1 MEIAVLI
8 PAYQP
13 DSVLISLVQALH
25 RENFRLIVT
34 DDGSGPAYADIFSAL
49 LPYAEVLT
57 CPENR
62 GKGHALKCALRHL
75 AADPQG
81 CRAFITADADGQHT
95 VADILRVRE
104 ALLSG
109 SRFVLT
115 TRTLHGKSVP
125 LRSRVGN
132 DLSRFFFSLAAGCFL
147 EDNQSGL
154 RGFSTDCLPWLT
166 EIGGEKYDYEMNVL
180 LYAARQELPITQLPI
195 ETVYLDGN
203 QSSHFDPLRD
213 TLRIYRRMLDTARGS
228 VLAWLLHV
236 ADARV
241 AFLPVFHPAVW
252 CGQRGA
258 ELLLQPLSG
267 LPPRALCLWAA
278 HAVRRSRAHIAAAA
292 VLLHPAP
299 ARPAAVCRMAHRL
312 CTHRSAGICLRPPDG
327 PVVVKLCAAPF
338 LTSGPSPLRSLPG
351 GRPRQSRSAAP
362 AGSSSAD
369 PMTAPAASAP
379 TIWRARCSARQV
391 RRRL

>member
-115 TRTLHGKSVP
+115 TRTLRGKSVP
-125 LRSRVGN
+125 LRSRVATTCRA
-132 DLSRFFFSLAAGCFL
+132 SSFRWRQAAFWRTTSPAC
-147 EDNQSGL
+147 
-154 RGFSTDCLPWLT
+154 
-166 EIGGEKYDYEMNVL
+166 
-180 LYAARQELPITQLPI
+180 AAFPR
-195 ETVYLDGN
+195 
-203 QSSHFDPLRD
+203 
-213 TLRIYRRMLDTARGS
+213 TACRGS
-228 VLAWLLHV
+228 
-236 ADARV
+236 
-241 AFLPVFHPAVW
+241 
-252 CGQRGA
+252 
-258 ELLLQPLSG
+258 
-267 LPPRALCLWAA
+267 
-278 HAVRRSRAHIAAAA
+278 RRSAERNMI
-292 VLLHPAP
+292 
-299 ARPAAVCRMAHRL
+299 M
-312 CTHRSAGICLRPPDG
+312 
-327 PVVVKLCAAPF
+327 K
-338 LTSGPSPLRSLPG
+338 
-351 GRPRQSRSAAP
+351 
-362 AGSSSAD
+362 
-369 PMTAPAASAP
+369 
-379 TIWRARCSARQV
+379 
-391 RRRL
+391 

>member
-147 EDNQSGL
+147 EDNQSGP
-154 RGFSTDCLPWLT
+154 RGRSCPS
-166 EIGGEKYDYEMNVL
+166 
-180 LYAARQELPITQLPI
+180 RSCP
-195 ETVYLDGN
+195 
-203 QSSHFDPLRD
+203 S
-213 TLRIYRRMLDTARGS
+213 
-228 VLAWLLHV
+228 
-236 ADARV
+236 
-241 AFLPVFHPAVW
+241 
-252 CGQRGA
+252 
-258 ELLLQPLSG
+258 
-267 LPPRALCLWAA
+267 
-278 HAVRRSRAHIAAAA
+278 RRSISTATRAHTLTRCAIRCAFI
-292 VLLHPAP
+292 
-299 ARPAAVCRMAHRL
+299 AVCWIRR
-312 CTHRSAGICLRPPDG
+312 
-327 PVVVKLCAAPF
+327 AAPF
-338 LTSGPSPLRSLPG
+338 
-351 GRPRQSRSAAP
+351 
-362 AGSSSAD
+362 
-369 PMTAPAASAP
+369 
-379 TIWRARCSARQV
+379 WRGCCM
-391 RRRL
+391 

>member
-57 CPENR
+57 SPENR
-62 GKGHALKCALRHL
+62 GKGRALKCALRHL
-75 AADPQG
+75 ATDPHG

-132 DLSRFFFSLAAGCFL
+132 GLSSSFRWRQAAFWRTTSPAC
-147 EDNQSGL
+147 
-154 RGFSTDCLPWLT
+154 
-166 EIGGEKYDYEMNVL
+166 
-180 LYAARQELPITQLPI
+180 AAFPR
-195 ETVYLDGN
+195 
-203 QSSHFDPLRD
+203 
-213 TLRIYRRMLDTARGS
+213 TACRGS
-228 VLAWLLHV
+228 
-236 ADARV
+236 
-241 AFLPVFHPAVW
+241 
-252 CGQRGA
+252 
-258 ELLLQPLSG
+258 
-267 LPPRALCLWAA
+267 
-278 HAVRRSRAHIAAAA
+278 RRSAERNMI
-292 VLLHPAP
+292 
-299 ARPAAVCRMAHRL
+299 M
-312 CTHRSAGICLRPPDG
+312 
-327 PVVVKLCAAPF
+327 K
-338 LTSGPSPLRSLPG
+338 
-351 GRPRQSRSAAP
+351 
-362 AGSSSAD
+362 
-369 PMTAPAASAP
+369 
-379 TIWRARCSARQV
+379 
-391 RRRL
+391 